1 MKIEMSKMLISNKKN
16 FKECQAA
23 SVKIFS
29 ITDDVR
35 DFFIDQYTKYILDLY
50 TIKFIIWREKK
61 IKFKDPDADYKLQLQ
76 IPKYREMVS

>member
-1 MKIEMSKMLISNKKN
+1 MSKMLIANKKN
-16 FKECQAA
+16 FKDCQSA

-35 DFFIDQYTKYILDLY
+35 DYFIDQYTKYILDLY

-61 IKFKDPDADYKLQLQ
+61 IKFKDPDANYKLQLQ
-76 IPKYREMVS
+76 IPKYKQMVS

>member
-1 MKIEMSKMLISNKKN
+1 MQQLKIELSKMLLANKKN
-16 FKECQAA
+16 FKESQVA

-35 DFFIDQYTKYILDLY
+35 NYFIDQYTKYILDLY

-61 IKFKDPDADYKLQLQ
+61 IKFKNPDANY
-76 IPKYREMVS
+76 

>member
-1 MKIEMSKMLISNKKN
+1 MLIANKKI
-16 FKECQAA
+16 FKECQSA

-61 IKFKDPDADYKLQLQ
+61 IKFKDPDANYNLSLQ
-76 IPKYREMVS
+76 IPKYREMVR